1 AMHDP
6 FLVRG
11 GESVRDLSRV
21 FDRLANGNARA
32 ALVGEAVADLVA
44 ERLSFEQFHHDV
56 RGVVVRADVI
66 DRDEV
71 RMIQRAG
78 RTRLD
83 LEAMQPVGIA
93 RDELRKNLDGD
104 VALQTAVAR
113 RPDLTHSTRTDA
125 RANLVRTHS
134 GSRRDLHG
142 RWCS

>member
-1 AMHDP
+1 LLRRRQLRQAEVENLQAAIARDEDVLRFQIAMHDP

-44 ERLSFEQFHHDV
+44 ERLSFEQLHNYV

-93 RDELRKNLDGD
+93 RDELRKNL
-104 VALQTAVAR
+104 
-113 RPDLTHSTRTDA
+113 
-125 RANLVRTHS
+125 
-134 GSRRDLHG
+134 
-142 RWCS
+142 